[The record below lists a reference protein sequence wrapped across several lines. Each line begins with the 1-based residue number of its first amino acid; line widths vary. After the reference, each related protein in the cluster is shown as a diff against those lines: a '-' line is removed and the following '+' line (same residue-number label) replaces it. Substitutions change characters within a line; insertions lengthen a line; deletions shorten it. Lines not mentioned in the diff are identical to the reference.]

1 MRRCPL
7 LREKKKRV
15 KPAMRYPSLNIFA
28 DAAPKALAA
37 KGPFAV
43 VLLEDEAEVDSTIQ
57 HCLSAGFSD
66 VIVAGHPELLPGSDD
81 GLHLVALDI
90 HEQGA
95 FCDMVNA
102 VIQVKPTSWIHYCYN
117 AEYLFF
123 PFCETRNVRELTE
136 FNNEERRDT
145 IMTYVI
151 DLYSNDL
158 GQHANAVSREQ
169 AYFDRAGYY
178 ALQRV
183 SQDGKPLE
191 RQLDFF
197 GGLRWRFEE
206 HVPWLKRRI
215 DRVGMFK
222 AHSGLK
228 LQEDHTFNDAEYNTY
243 SCPWHHNIS
252 ATICSFRTAKALIT
266 NPGSKY
272 AIPHFWWKGSEKF
285 HWNSNQLMEHGLM
298 EPGQW
303 F

>member
-1 MRRCPL
+1 MH
-7 LREKKKRV
+7 
-15 KPAMRYPSLNIFA
+15 YPSLKIFA

-43 VLLEDEAEVDSTIQ
+43 VLLEDEAEVDSTIR
-57 HCLSAGFSD
+57 HCQEAGFSD
-66 VIVAGHPELLPGSDD
+66 VIVAGHPELLPASDD
-81 GLHLVALDI
+81 SLHLVACDI
-90 HEQGA
+90 HQDGA

-102 VIQVKPTSWIHYCYN
+102 VIQAKPTSWIHYCYN

-145 IMTYVI
+145 IMTFVV

-178 ALQRV
+178 ALQRFT
-183 SQDGKPLE
+183 QDGNPLE

-206 HVPWLKRRI
+206 HVPWAKRRI
-215 DRVGMFK
+215 DRVGLFK
-222 AHSGLK
+222 AHPGLK
-228 LQEDHTFNDAEYNTY
+228 LRGDHTFNDAEYNTY
-243 SCPWHHNIS
+243 SCPWHHNVS

-266 NPGSKY
+266 NPGSRY

-285 HWNSNQLMEHGLM
+285 NWTSNQLMEHGLM